1 MIQTLE
7 IQNFKSIRHLRLDCR
22 RVNLFIGEPN
32 TGKSNILEALGLFS
46 IPHTWEIRD
55 FVRMESM
62 DDLFYEHDI
71 SQEVLVRYNGGESAE
86 ISLVADQE
94 TFPPQF
100 QLWSPWGLIVYH
112 SDGSIV
118 GREEPRRVETP
129 PLKVRFYRF
138 SPGVVFGGQP
148 APFLLPPRG
157 ENLPQ
162 VLLLRKDLHRM
173 ASGFFKRFGLTLLVS
188 LRRDKLEMMWE
199 REGEFVTFPYSLA
212 SDTLQRQIFHLV
224 AMETNQDAVLIFEE
238 PEAHAF
244 PLYTKYLAE
253 RVALDESNQYF
264 ISTHNPYFLIPLV
277 EKIPRTGIRVFVT
290 HLRDGQTRVHPL
302 AEEELRELLDLE
314 SGLFFNLSL
323 FVEGLQQG

>member
-1 MIQTLE
+1 MNLLIMIQTLE

-22 RVNLFIGEPN
+22 WVNLFIGEPN

-71 SQEVLVRYNGGESAE
+71 SQKVMVRYDGGESSE
-86 ISLVADQE
+86 ISLEADQE

-100 QLWSPWGLIVYH
+100 QLLSPWGVRVYR

-118 GREEPRRVETP
+118 KIESPVAEAP
-129 PLKVRFYRF
+129 PLKIRFYRF

-162 VLLLRKDLHRM
+162 VLLIRKDLHRM

-188 LRRDKLEMMWE
+188 LRRDKLEMMRE
-199 REGEFVTFPYSLA
+199 REGEFITSLFA
-212 SDTLQRQIFHLV
+212 GLGYPPTADFSSH
-224 AMETNQDAVLIFEE
+224 
-238 PEAHAF
+238 
-244 PLYTKYLAE
+244 
-253 RVALDESNQYF
+253 
-264 ISTHNPYFLIPLV
+264 
-277 EKIPRTGIRVFVT
+277 
-290 HLRDGQTRVHPL
+290 RDGDQPGR
-302 AEEELRELLDLE
+302 RIDL
-314 SGLFFNLSL
+314 
-323 FVEGLQQG
+323 